1 MEQMRIF
8 NRPQNSGVV
17 LTGLGTLL
25 VLILSFQLSVQP
37 TQAGTLREINLIM
50 QRLN

>member
-25 VLILSFQLSVQP
+25 IVIISFHLSVQP
-37 TQAGTLREINLIM
+37 SHAGIFVKNRF
-50 QRLN
+50 R